1 MTRAARSLPILVL
14 CLLLSA
20 CAAGTAGGSTGGDT
34 ISMDELA
41 TVSNLSLYDAVQ
53 RLRPRW
59 LQARAGQ
66 PLPRIMMNG
75 SQLGG
80 VEVLRG
86 MQATDV
92 TSVRYLDSADATTRY
107 GTGYTGGAIELES
120 RAP

>member
-1 MTRAARSLPILVL
+1 MMQPARILSI
-14 CLLLSA
+14 LLFCFLVSG
-20 CAAGTAGGSTGGDT
+20 CAAGSAGGSSGGDT
-34 ISMDELA
+34 VTAEELA
-41 TVSNLSLYDAVQ
+41 TVSNLSLFDAVQ

-59 LQARAGQ
+59 LQPRGGQ
-66 PLPRIMMNG
+66 DLPRIMMNG

-92 TSVRYLDSADATTRY
+92 TSLRFLDSADATTRY
-107 GTGYTGGAIELES
+107 GTGYTGGVIELTS

>member
-1 MTRAARSLPILVL
+1 MSRLVRFLPILAVCVL
-14 CLLLSA
+14 VSA
-20 CAAGTAGGSTGGDT
+20 CAAGSAGGSSGGGDT
-34 ISMDELA
+34 IAADELA

-59 LQARAGQ
+59 LQPRAGQ
-66 PLPRIMMNG
+66 DLPRIMMNG

-92 TSVRYLDSADATTRY
+92 SSVRYLDSQDATTRY
-107 GTGYTGGAIELES
+107 GTGYTGGAIELTS
-120 RAP
+120 R